1 MPDCRI
7 IYVVEEPI
15 QLPQVFKPRSKST
28 VQCGTGGFTDWGST
42 LIPHI
47 RLILIWRRNE
57 NEISIWDSGTVDPR
71 SCKRSHHNS
80 SSVLH
85 VSQMILF
92 SEWFMW
98 WRFKFK
104 LWMFVQ
110 DTFSIRA
117 IWLYDNRVISV
128 GGPSPFGTLAL
139 GLPQARLPP
148 QIMIL
153 FAKRWSRTI

>member
-1 MPDCRI
+1 MLLRNPYSYRRYLNQGQSQQCSVAREASLIEVDKPNTFAHLFDTQETNSNM
-7 IYVVEEPI
+7 EEEWKWDFYLRQWYRTPSFLQKTPSQI
-15 QLPQVFKPRSKST
+15 LL
-28 VQCGTGGFTDWGST
+28 GAT
-42 LIPHI
+42 LIS
-47 RLILIWRRNE
+47 LNE
-57 NEISIWDSGTVDPR
+57 R
-71 SCKRSHHNS
+71 
-80 SSVLH
+80 
-85 VSQMILF
+85 
-92 SEWFMW
+92 FMW
-98 WRFKFK
+98 RRFKFK